1 MTEQQKLT
9 FTALQQRLDSL
20 MLRDRLRFSRRLHGV
35 KKVKNPDAQQAI
47 FQEMAKEIDQAA
59 GKVLLREA
67 ARPEITYPDNL
78 PVSQKKQDILEAI
91 RDHQVVIVAGETGSG
106 KTTQLPKIC
115 MELGRGIK
123 GLIGHTQPRRLA
135 ARTVANR
142 IAEELKTEP
151 GGCIGYK
158 VRFSDHVSDNTM
170 VKLMTDGILLAEIQ
184 QDRLLMQYDTIIID
198 EAHERSLNIDFL
210 LGYLKELL
218 PRRPDLK
225 IIITSATIDP
235 ERFSRHFNNA
245 PIIEVSGRT
254 YPVEVR
260 YRPIVEEA
268 DDTERDQL
276 QAIFD
281 AVDELSQESPGDIL
295 IFMSGEREIRDMYGL
310 IPVGQPDQRRL
321 VLPDDW
327 PEDMHPLRKD
337 AMDYRLRPEPTTDT
351 ETYPFIN
358 EGNSD
363 ARVIP
368 VGPLHI
374 TSDEPGHFRLFVDG
388 EQIVD
393 ADYRLFYVHRGMEKL
408 AETRMGYNEVTFLS
422 DRVCGICGFAHSVAY
437 TNSVENALGIEV
449 PQRAHTIRSIL
460 LEVERL
466 HSHLLNLGLSCH
478 FVGFDTGFMQFFRVR
493 EKSMTMAELLTG
505 SRKTYGLNLI
515 GGVRRDI
522 LKEQRLQTL
531 KLVREMRADVS
542 ELVEMLLATPNMEQ
556 RTQGIGILDRQI
568 ARDYS
573 PVGPLIRGSGF
584 ARDLRF
590 DHPYADYG
598 NIPKTL
604 FTFTGGDVFSRV
616 MVRVKET
623 FDSLAMLEFAL
634 DNMQDTPLLTEG
646 FSYKPHAFALGF
658 VEAPRGEDVHW
669 SMLGDNQKL
678 FRWRC
683 RAATYANW
691 PVLRYMLRGNTV
703 SDAPLII
710 GSLDPCYSCT
720 DRVTLVDVRKRQSKT
735 VPYKEIE
742 RYGIDRNRSPLK

>member
-1 MTEQQKLT
+1 
-9 FTALQQRLDSL
+9 
-20 MLRDRLRFSRRLHGV
+20 
-35 KKVKNPDAQQAI
+35 
-47 FQEMAKEIDQAA
+47 
-59 GKVLLREA
+59 
-67 ARPEITYPDNL
+67 
-78 PVSQKKQDILEAI
+78 
-91 RDHQVVIVAGETGSG
+91 
-106 KTTQLPKIC
+106 
-115 MELGRGIK
+115 
-123 GLIGHTQPRRLA
+123 
-135 ARTVANR
+135 
-142 IAEELKTEP
+142 
-151 GGCIGYK
+151 
-158 VRFSDHVSDNTM
+158 
-170 VKLMTDGILLAEIQ
+170 
-184 QDRLLMQYDTIIID
+184 
-198 EAHERSLNIDFL
+198 
-210 LGYLKELL
+210 
-218 PRRPDLK
+218 
-225 IIITSATIDP
+225 
-235 ERFSRHFNNA
+235 
-245 PIIEVSGRT
+245 
-254 YPVEVR
+254 
-260 YRPIVEEA
+260 
-268 DDTERDQL
+268 
-276 QAIFD
+276 
-281 AVDELSQESPGDIL
+281 
-295 IFMSGEREIRDMYGL
+295 
-310 IPVGQPDQRRL
+310 
-321 VLPDDW
+321 
-327 PEDMHPLRKD
+327 
-337 AMDYRLRPEPTTDT
+337 MDYRLRPEPTTDS
-351 ETYPFIN
+351 ETYAFIN

-374 TSDEPGHFRLFVDG
+374 TSDEPGHFLLFVDG

-556 RTQGIGILDRQI
+556 RTQGIAFSTDK
-568 ARDYS
+568 S
-573 PVGPLIRGSGF
+573 PVICALITPTPTTAIF
-584 ARDLRF
+584 Q
-590 DHPYADYG
+590 
-598 NIPKTL
+598 KTL

-634 DNMQDTPLLTEG
+634 DNMPDTPLLTEG

>member
-1 MTEQQKLT
+1 MSYQQYMNGLAQGGLRGMGYVAAVREKFPGAILEEERQTNDQLT
-9 FTALQQRLDSL
+9 IT
-20 MLRDRLRFSRRLHGV
+20 V
-35 KKVKNPDAQQAI
+35 KMNV
-47 FQEMAKEIDQAA
+47 M
-59 GKVLLREA
+59 
-67 ARPEITYPDNL
+67 PEIVEFLYYQCGGWL
-78 PVSQKKQDILEAI
+78 PVLFGNDERTLNGHFAVYYALSMEEGEKCWVVVKALVDHSLEFPS
-91 RDHQVVIVAGETGSG
+91 VT
-106 KTTQLPKIC
+106 
-115 MELGRGIK
+115 
-123 GLIGHTQPRRLA
+123 PRVPA
-135 ARTVANR
+135 AVW
-142 IAEELKTEP
+142 
-151 GGCIGYK
+151 
-158 VRFSDHVSDNTM
+158 
-170 VKLMTDGILLAEIQ
+170 
-184 QDRLLMQYDTIIID
+184 
-198 EAHERSLNIDFL
+198 
-210 LGYLKELL
+210 
-218 PRRPDLK
+218 
-225 IIITSATIDP
+225 
-235 ERFSRHFNNA
+235 
-245 PIIEVSGRT
+245 
-254 YPVEVR
+254 
-260 YRPIVEEA
+260 
-268 DDTERDQL
+268 
-276 QAIFD
+276 
-281 AVDELSQESPGDIL
+281 
-295 IFMSGEREIRDMYGL
+295 GEREIRDMYGL
-310 IPVGQPDQRRL
+310 TPVGLPDERRL

-327 PEDMHPLRKD
+327 PDDMYPLRKD
-337 AMDYRLRPEPTTDT
+337 AMDYRQRPAPTTET

-358 EGNSD
+358 DGDKSS
-363 ARVIP
+363 RVVP
-368 VGPLHI
+368 VGPMHI

-437 TNSVENALGIEV
+437 ATSVENALGIVV

-466 HSHLLNLGLSCH
+466 HSHLLNIGLSSH

-515 GGVRRDI
+515 GGIRRDI
-522 LKEQRLQTL
+522 LKEQRIKTLQ
-531 KLVREMRADVS
+531 LVREMRAEVS
-542 ELVEMLLATPNMEQ
+542 DLVEMLMATPNIEQ
-556 RTQGIGILDRQI
+556 RTQGVGILDRQV

-584 ARDLRF
+584 KRDMRF

-598 NIPKTL
+598 NLPKTL
-604 FTFTGGDVFSRV
+604 FAFDGGDVFSRV

-623 FDSLAMLEFAL
+623 FDSLAMIEYALET
-634 DNMQDTPLLTEG
+634 MGEGPLLTEG
-646 FSYKPHAFALGF
+646 FTYQPHKFALGY

-691 PVLRYMLRGNTV
+691 PVLRYMLRGNHI

-720 DRVTLVDVRKRQSKT
+720 DRVTLVDVRKRKSTT

-742 RYGIDRNRSPLK
+742 RYGIERAQSPLK